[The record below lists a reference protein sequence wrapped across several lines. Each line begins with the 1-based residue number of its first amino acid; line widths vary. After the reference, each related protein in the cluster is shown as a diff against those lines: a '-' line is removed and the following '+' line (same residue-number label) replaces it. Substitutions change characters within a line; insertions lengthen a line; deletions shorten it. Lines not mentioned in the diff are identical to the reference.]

1 MRTVNIRWKPK
12 RENIAFFT
20 EWEISGLLWKID
32 ILKFLF
38 NEMNQL
44 LTYEW
49 MNAWIVK
56 SFNLIENVSVDTD
69 AVFRFLDKN
78 TISSFPGWKADNLQA
93 QLRTCKNAQDDTSFG
108 KMWYETEGNKFDQ
121 WSSMRL
127 RSLNLCKTALH

>member
-1 MRTVNIRWKPK
+1 
-12 RENIAFFT
+12 
-20 EWEISGLLWKID
+20 
-32 ILKFLF
+32 
-38 NEMNQL
+38 MN
-44 LTYEW
+44 EW

-93 QLRTCKNAQDDTSFG
+93 QLRTCKNAQDDTSFR
-108 KMWYETEGNKFDQ
+108 KMWYETERNELDL

-127 RSLNLCKTALH
+127 RPLNLCKTALY